1 MVQVVEQIRVQKRNK
16 SWNKTVTKREQFA
29 EQAVEQEK
37 KAKVTVLWYLMEQLW
52 YKK

>member
-1 MVQVVEQIRVQKRNK
+1 MEQIG
-16 SWNKTVTKREQFA
+16 TKREQFA
-29 EQAVEQEK
+29 EQAVEQAVEQGK